1 MYLADYCPLT
11 KSELKSNPNM
21 ISMLK
26 SNVRKMFDSQLDD
39 IGIYPVIKKKSY
51 LKIWNS

>member
-11 KSELKSNPNM
+11 KSALKSNPNM

-26 SNVRKMFDSQLDD
+26 DTVRKMFDSQLDD
-39 IGIYPVIKKKSY
+39 IGIYAVIYKK
-51 LKIWNS
+51 I